1 MVIVKCKSLVA
12 LFFTLTILTSESYSQ
27 KTVEEGVLPS
37 ILKIENALS
46 QQELS
51 SSLKIPQVAVVI
63 RIPAST
69 IAKSLNRDFH
79 NAEPVQREILGTR
92 SQGQAVC
99 HGFVTGTLE
108 DNPQGAAFCCRIE
121 GTVDS
126 DTCGTNGPA
135 IIHSKA
141 KTNYVA
147 LKRIVFT
154 GTHFVATPTTVNLNT
169 QLQITGI
176 DSDLPA
182 LRGRIVKRVATK
194 RAQESHAQAQAIAT
208 AITRDE
214 LSSRMDREFDT
225 RLNDLNRKLTAR
237 LSLVEH
243 FRAAG
248 NEIFVRSFKDS
259 VEIGFLTPP
268 LTRADVDTHRFP
280 VGESVELWIGN
291 GGGKPLTD
299 IPLTQVPGIARVID
313 QAPHWLATYLSRNPQ
328 LSQLSQ
334 LSKLDEKNLKIK
346 RHEEWIVF
354 QLLD

>member
-1 MVIVKCKSLVA
+1 MVFLKCKLSLA
-12 LFFTLTILTSESYSQ
+12 LLCTLTILTSESYSQ
-27 KTVEEGVLPS
+27 KSVEEGVLPS
-37 ILKIENALS
+37 ILKLENALS

-51 SSLKIPQVAVVI
+51 SNLKASQVAAVI

-79 NAEPVQREILGTR
+79 NAEHVQREILGTR

-99 HGFVTGTLE
+99 HGFVTCTLE
-108 DNPQGAAFCCRIE
+108 DNAQGAAFCCRIE

-147 LKRIVFT
+147 LKRIFFT
-154 GTHFVATPTTVNLNT
+154 GTHFLSAPTTVNLNT
-169 QLQITGI
+169 QLHITGI
-176 DSDLPA
+176 DSNLPA
-182 LRGRIVKRVATK
+182 LRGRIVKRVATS
-194 RAQESHAQAQAIAT
+194 RAQESHAQAQAIT
-208 AITRDE
+208 AVITRDE

-225 RLNDLNRKLTAR
+225 RLNDLNRNLTSR

-248 NEIFVRSFKDS
+248 NEIFVRSFKNS

-291 GGGKPLTD
+291 GRGTPLTD
-299 IPLTQVPGIARVID
+299 IPLTQVPGIASVIE

-334 LSKLDEKNLKIK
+334 LSKLDEKTLKIK
-346 RHEEWIVF
+346 RQEDWIVF
-354 QLLD
+354 HLLD